1 MKLLRQPP
9 ELNKLFYQ
17 SDEEI
22 IMKKF
27 VLRDG
32 GQLVVDGYNGVI
44 TTKDNQ
50 TVVLDGP
57 ILGAFN
63 NGYLDADGAVF
74 FQRQLEHIKA
84 KSYDV
89 KYAELKARQLF
100 PVSND
105 GGAGITSITYRTYDQ
120 VGSACI
126 INAYAD
132 DLPRADIA
140 GKETTIPVRS
150 VGISYGY
157 NLDEIAS
164 ASLTGFPLDQR
175 RANSARRANEQTV
188 NDVAFFGDA
197 VSGLPGLFTNP
208 NIPTGAVVNP
218 GGGTVWTAK
227 TADQILFDVNDLFAD
242 IFETTKMVERGNTLL
257 LPPNRW
263 SYIMSTPRASN
274 SDTTI
279 GQFLAQN
286 SPYLNSVED
295 IIPVNE
301 CDAANNPELATNAMV
316 AYDRNPDK
324 LQLEIP
330 VELEY
335 MPVQQKNLEFIIPGR
350 SRLAG
355 LNIYYPLSIA
365 IATGI

>member
-1 MKLLRQPP
+1 MKQFKLRNGSTMQ
-9 ELNKLFYQ
+9 F
-17 SDEEI
+17 
-22 IMKKF
+22 
-27 VLRDG
+27 DG
-32 GQLVVDGYNGVI
+32 AFATVVDQGKTITIDGAISSAIGNGI
-44 TTKDNQ
+44 M
-50 TVVLDGP
+50 
-57 ILGAFN
+57 
-63 NGYLDADGAVF
+63 DADGAFF

-84 KSYDV
+84 RSYDV
-89 KYAELKARQLF
+89 RYAELKARMLF
-100 PVSND
+100 PVSNE
-105 GGAGITSITYRTYDQ
+105 GGPGVTSITYRTYDQ
-120 VGSACI
+120 AGAAKI

-132 DLPRADIA
+132 DLPRADVA

-157 NLDEIAS
+157 NLDEIQS
-164 ASLTGFPLDQR
+164 SQLTGSSLDQR
-175 RANSARRANEQTV
+175 RANAARRSNEQVV

-197 VSGLPGLFTNP
+197 TSGLPGLFSNP

-218 GGGTVWTAK
+218 GSGTAWVNK
-227 TADQILFDVNDLFAD
+227 SPDEILFDINDLFAD
-242 IFETTKMVERGNTLL
+242 IFETTKMVEQGNTLL
-257 LPPNRW
+257 LPAAQW

-279 GQFLAQN
+279 AQYVAAN
-286 SPYLNSVED
+286 SPYLTSIDD

-301 CDAANNPELATNAMV
+301 CAAANNPELTADAMV

-330 VELEY
+330 VELE
-335 MPVQQKNLEFIIPGR
+335 MLPVQQKNLEFVVPGR

-355 LNIYYPLSIA
+355 LNIYYPLSLA

>member
-1 MKLLRQPP
+1 MKQFKLRNGSTMQ
-9 ELNKLFYQ
+9 F
-17 SDEEI
+17 
-22 IMKKF
+22 
-27 VLRDG
+27 DG
-32 GQLVVDGYNGVI
+32 AFATVVDQGKTITIDGAISSAIGNGI
-44 TTKDNQ
+44 M
-50 TVVLDGP
+50 
-57 ILGAFN
+57 
-63 NGYLDADGAVF
+63 DADGAFF

-84 KSYDV
+84 RSYDV
-89 KYAELKARQLF
+89 RYAELKARMLF
-100 PVSND
+100 PVSNE
-105 GGAGITSITYRTYDQ
+105 GGPGVTSITYRTYDQ
-120 VGSACI
+120 AGAAKI

-132 DLPRADIA
+132 DLPRADVA

-157 NLDEIAS
+157 NLDEIQS
-164 ASLTGFPLDQR
+164 SQLTGSSLDQR
-175 RANSARRANEQTV
+175 RANAARRSNEQVV

-197 VSGLPGLFTNP
+197 TSGLPGLFSNP

-218 GGGTVWTAK
+218 GSGTAWVNK
-227 TADQILFDVNDLFAD
+227 SPDEILFDINDLFAD
-242 IFETTKMVERGNTLL
+242 IFETTKMVEQGNTLL
-257 LPPNRW
+257 LPTAQW

-279 GQFLAQN
+279 AQYVAAN
-286 SPYLNSVED
+286 SPYLTSIDD

-301 CDAANNPELATNAMV
+301 CAAANNPELTADAMV

-330 VELEY
+330 VELE
-335 MPVQQKNLEFIIPGR
+335 MLPVQQKNLEFVVPGR

-355 LNIYYPLSIA
+355 LNIYYPLSLA